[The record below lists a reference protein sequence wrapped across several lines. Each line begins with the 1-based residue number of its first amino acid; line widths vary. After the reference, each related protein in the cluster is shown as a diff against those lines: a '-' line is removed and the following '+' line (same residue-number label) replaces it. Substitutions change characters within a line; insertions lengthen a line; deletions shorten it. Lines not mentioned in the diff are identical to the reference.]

1 MAKQIVNE
9 MATNLTLDSKSA
21 AAAIKQLTQ
30 EVKSASAESKIMENQ
45 YKASGDTLNASKAKY
60 EGLQTTIEK
69 QKAKVDD
76 LKQALENNNTTTKK
90 GQELQTYLTNE
101 LAKAERQYASYNGQ
115 LAKAEQAYKYQESG
129 LAKLN
134 DEVKHGND
142 LTDARV
148 QKLEA
153 EGNKEEAQ
161 KVKLDNLKNTQEKYN
176 QMLTIQKN
184 ELNKLSESGDKN
196 SDAYKRQQL
205 RVEQMGAKV
214 AETTRDIKRFNETD
228 IKPETRGLNHV
239 KEQLSSLNQSLEGT
253 RSRFK
258 AIFLGNL
265 AANGVT
271 SALES
276 MKDKFT
282 DLIREGAEYNN
293 EQQVMSA
300 TWDTLTGDAKKGQAM
315 VDSVN
320 SISTAFGQSSD
331 LTNELE
337 QQFYHVFNQ
346 QGPTDTL
353 TKSVLTMAD
362 TIGMSAD
369 ETQRLGLNFTH
380 MMSSTKLQ
388 LGDFNM
394 ITDQLP
400 MYGEKLLEFEQ
411 QQQKNHNLTMAQ
423 LRDQMS
429 AGKISADDAEKVM
442 NELGEKYS
450 KASENMMST
459 TAGME
464 RVISARGTALAGA
477 LTKPIMEAKNPL
489 FGAVSKWV
497 SDKNTGNEFTKV
509 GDSVSKSFS
518 TITEAFGKQFKSS
531 TFTDGADNF
540 MKSLSTNIE
549 KFGDYIAKHASDI
562 TNFFKMT
569 KELGGAGFGI
579 MGSTLKVALPLLE
592 QLGKFATAHP
602 TAFKVLAGS
611 ILGFNFALK
620 GTLSALRDFD
630 RLKLGLGTLS
640 NIIMKPK
647 VDGEGAKRELIGLGD
662 IAKKTGSV
670 FKGAFTFL
678 KGNPF
683 ILAITAIGTISTAF
697 YELYKHNE
705 KFRNFINGI
714 IASVQHF
721 IKGLNF
727 APIEQA
733 LKIFFNTVSE
743 VLSNISKAVEK
754 TFKPF
759 IKMFGS
765 LFSGLDTEVKPI
777 FKSVGD
783 AFGSMMDHF
792 DSSGK
797 KIGFIQKLSDLFD
810 GLTLWI
816 SNNKG
821 LFIGFAKIITDVLG
835 GAFVGIGAV
844 IRGLV
849 EFSLPLIKP
858 AVNIIISLITGL
870 ASVVKNSTKAI
881 WNTIKLFFDVL
892 TLNWKN
898 VGKDIK
904 GIVSG
909 ISGTITAVFK
919 TMSSVVGNIFHALVK
934 EIDKVLWSVGT
945 SSKPLENFG
954 KATVKIFKGILN
966 FFKKD
971 WKELLLLL
979 VNPFAGAFALIY
991 KHNDKFRKAV
1001 NQLVKDVVNF
1011 VKGMG
1016 ESISNIVSGIVK
1028 WWQDKWNGVANFFTF
1043 IWKSISKTGS
1053 NTINGISS
1061 TISSVLGGISST
1073 WRSVWGGLSS
1083 FFGGIWKDIKGF
1095 AQDGING
1102 VLSVINAGV
1111 DGIDSVWK
1119 FFTGHETSIH
1129 HLKPVKFEQGGI
1141 VQQRLA
1147 MVNDGAGEHWKELI
1161 QLPNGEMKM
1170 SQQRN
1175 AVMALPVGTRVYNGK
1190 ETKAI
1195 MSMAGIEKYA
1205 NGGVVGSAI
1214 DWTQGA
1220 LSDVGNWI
1228 GDKMD
1233 AITSFLKSPLS
1244 AVKSLISKATSGI
1257 VSGMGNFGQLA
1268 TGTWDKLAN
1277 SVAEWFTKGLKK
1289 VQDEDGGSG
1298 KGAPSGSGVTRW
1310 TEQVKEALK
1319 ANNLS
1324 TSSDMVN
1331 KVLRQIQTE
1340 SGGNE
1345 KAVQGGYTDV
1355 NTLSGDLAKGLMQTI
1370 SATFNAYAF
1379 PGHKNIFNGY
1389 DNLLAALAYAKNRYG
1404 SNLSYLGQ
1412 GHGYENGGLITKN
1425 QMVEV
1430 GEGDKSEMIIPLSGI
1445 KSSRGFELLG
1455 KTAVAMAARDGAGSS
1470 TSNDSELSSQL
1481 AQSNTL
1487 LATVT
1492 QLLASILGETQKGN
1506 EPLTTNAVNAVTR
1519 TLLNR
1524 AGRLAN

>member
-45 YKASGDTLNASKAKY
+45 YKAAGDTLNATKAKY

-90 GQELQTYLTNE
+90 GQELQSYLTNE

-134 DEVKHGND
+134 EEIKHGND

-148 QKLEA
+148 KKLEA

-161 KVKLDNLKNTQEKYN
+161 KVKLDNLKNVQEKYN

-228 IKPETRGLNHV
+228 IKPETRGLAHV

-282 DLIREGAEYNN
+282 DLIREGAEYNK

-320 SISTAFGQSSD
+320 SISTAFGQTSD

-429 AGKISADDAEKVM
+429 AGKISAEDAEKVM

-497 SDKNTGNEFTKV
+497 SDKNTENEFTKV

-531 TFTDGADNF
+531 TFTEGADNF
-540 MKSLSTNIE
+540 MKSLSNNIE
-549 KFGDYIAKHASDI
+549 KFGDYIAKHAGDI

-569 KELGGAGFGI
+569 KELGGAGFGV
-579 MGSTLKVALPLLE
+579 MGTTLKIALPLLE

-620 GTLSALRDFD
+620 GTLSAMRAFEK
-630 RLKLGLGTLS
+630 LKLGFGLASGLF
-640 NIIMKPK
+640 IKPK
-647 VDGEGAKRELIGLGD
+647 VDGSDAKRELGIISKAAKASGKAIGKSLKFTAS
-662 IAKKTGSV
+662 IAT
-670 FKGAFTFL
+670 KGAKLAMAGLVKAAKATGKGLKLAFNFL
-678 KGNPF
+678 KANPF
-683 ILAITAIGTISTAF
+683 ILIITGIVAVVAAF
-697 YELYKHNE
+697 VELYKHNK
-705 KFRNFINGI
+705 KFRTFING
-714 IASVQHF
+714 
-721 IKGLNF
+721 
-727 APIEQA
+727 
-733 LKIFFNTVSE
+733 
-743 VLSNISKAVEK
+743 
-754 TFKPF
+754 
-759 IKMFGS
+759 
-765 LFSGLDTEVKPI
+765 
-777 FKSVGD
+777 
-783 AFGSMMDHF
+783 
-792 DSSGK
+792 
-797 KIGFIQKLSDLFD
+797 
-810 GLTLWI
+810 
-816 SNNKG
+816 
-821 LFIGFAKIITDVLG
+821 
-835 GAFVGIGAV
+835 
-844 IRGLV
+844 
-849 EFSLPLIKP
+849 
-858 AVNIIISLITGL
+858 
-870 ASVVKNSTKAI
+870 
-881 WNTIKLFFDVL
+881 
-892 TLNWKN
+892 
-898 VGKDIK
+898 
-904 GIVSG
+904 
-909 ISGTITAVFK
+909 
-919 TMSSVVGNIFHALVK
+919 LVK
-934 EIDKVLWSVGT
+934 GAQD
-945 SSKPLENFG
+945 F
-954 KATVKIFKGILN
+954 FKGIGKWFGQAWKKISK
-966 FFKKD
+966 FFGDVIGFVKKD
-971 WKELLLLL
+971 WKEILLLL
-979 VNPFAGAFALIY
+979 VNPFAGAFALLY
-991 KHNDKFRKAV
+991 KHNANFKKNVD
-1001 NQLVKDVVNF
+1001 NLVKSVIGFFKDMWRNVSDIFGNIAKF
-1011 VKGMG
+1011 ISDTAGNISRTWNKTW
-1016 ESISNIVSGIVK
+1016 SNIF
-1028 WWQDKWNGVANFFTF
+1028 NFFGN
-1043 IWKSISKTGS
+1043 IWDRISKYGRDA
-1053 NTINGISS
+1053 INGIHG
-1061 TISSVLGGISST
+1061 TIRSVVGSIDSVWRST
-1073 WRSVWGGLSS
+1073 WNGLGD
-1083 FFGGIWKDIKGF
+1083 FFGGIWGRIKGY

-1102 VLSVINAGV
+1102 VLNVINAGV
-1111 DGIDSVWK
+1111 DAIDSVWK

-1129 HLKPVKFEQGGI
+1129 HLRPVRFAQGGI
-1141 VQQRLA
+1141 VEQRLA
-1147 MVNDGAGEHWKELI
+1147 MVNDGDGPDWKELI

-1170 SQQRN
+1170 SQKRN
-1175 AVMALPVGTRVYNGK
+1175 AVMPLPVGTRVYNGA

-1195 MSMAGIEKYA
+1195 MNYAGIEKYA
-1205 NGGVVGSAI
+1205 NGGVVGGAI
-1214 DWTQGA
+1214 DWAKGA
-1220 LSDVGNWI
+1220 ISNVGSWI
-1228 GDKMD
+1228 GDKFD
-1233 AITSFLKSPLS
+1233 TIDSFLKNPLN
-1244 AVKSLISKATSGI
+1244 AVMGLIQKATSGLI
-1257 VSGMGNFGQLA
+1257 DGLGNFGQLA
-1268 TGTWDKLAN
+1268 SGTLDKLM
-1277 SVAEWFTKGLKK
+1277 SPISDWFTKGLKK
-1289 VQDEDGGSG
+1289 VQEENQDGGG
-1298 KGAPSGSGVTRW
+1298 GRGAPVGGGVERW
-1310 TEQVKEALK
+1310 RSQVVDALR
-1319 ANNLS
+1319 ANGLS
-1324 TSSDMVN
+1324 TSGDMVA

-1345 KAVQGGYTDV
+1345 KAVQGAI
-1355 NTLSGDLAKGLMQTI
+1355 GDINNRTGNLARGLMQVI
-1370 SATFNAYAF
+1370 PPTFNANKF
-1379 PGHKNIFNGY
+1379 PGHNDPFNGY
-1389 DNLLAALAYAKNRYG
+1389 DSLLAGLNYAKKAYG
-1404 SNLSYLGQ
+1404 PNLSFLGQ
-1412 GHGYENGGLITKN
+1412 GHGYANGGLIT
-1425 QMVEV
+1425 QHQIAEI
-1430 GEGDKSEMIIPLSGI
+1430 GEGNKPEMIIPLDGM

-1455 KTAVAMAARDGAGSS
+1455 KTAVAMAARDGKTSQGVSDGS
-1470 TSNDSELSSQL
+1470 E
-1481 AQSNTL
+1481 
-1487 LATVT
+1487 VT
-1492 QLLASILGETQKGN
+1492 QLLSQNNQLLGVVTQILGAILGETEKGN
-1506 EPLTTNAVNAVTR
+1506 EPLSA
-1519 TLLNR
+1519 LSINR
-1524 AGRLAN
+1524 LSRLITSSTVRSAN

>member
-90 GQELQTYLTNE
+90 GQELQTYLNNE

-148 QKLEA
+148 KKLEA

-161 KVKLDNLKNTQEKYN
+161 KVKLDNLKNVQEKYN

-205 RVEQMGAKV
+205 RVERMGAKV
-214 AETTRDIKRFNETD
+214 SETTRDIQHFNNTEV
-228 IKPETRGLNHV
+228 KPKTSGFTSFRGQI
-239 KEQLSSLNQSLEGT
+239 ESLNRSLEGT

-258 AIFLGNL
+258 AVFMGNL
-265 AANGVT
+265 VATGVTNALGSIKSHITGVIDAGIEYDKEMQNIQVGFDNFTNGNQKLAGDLLTNFKSVKEESGYASDTVALLTKKTYGLTQNTDGAKKLSDAFVNLGRATGMGDEKLTGLITKFSQANASGEITTGSITKLNKQLPGFSDALAKSMNVSKDKISELASSGKLSMQDLAKAIETMSDAKPKGLDNYYKTFDGFTNHFEERYKSLSGKITEGFFSQSNTMLAGLSKSLDGSDVDKSFDRIGQAAN
-271 SALES
+271 
-276 MKDKFT
+276 K
-282 DLIREGAEYNN
+282 
-293 EQQVMSA
+293 
-300 TWDTLTGDAKKGQAM
+300 
-315 VDSVN
+315 SVN
-320 SISTAFGQSSD
+320 TVVKAFSESFGKSK
-331 LTNELE
+331 TN
-337 QQFYHVFNQ
+337 
-346 QGPTDTL
+346 PIAD
-353 TKSVLTMAD
+353 MA
-362 TIGMSAD
+362 
-369 ETQRLGLNFTH
+369 NFTAD
-380 MMSSTKLQ
+380 SIQK
-388 LGDFNM
+388 LGDF
-394 ITDQLP
+394 
-400 MYGEKLLEFEQ
+400 
-411 QQQKNHNLTMAQ
+411 
-423 LRDQMS
+423 
-429 AGKISADDAEKVM
+429 V
-442 NELGEKYS
+442 
-450 KASENMMST
+450 
-459 TAGME
+459 
-464 RVISARGTALAGA
+464 
-477 LTKPIMEAKNPL
+477 
-489 FGAVSKWV
+489 
-497 SDKNTGNEFTKV
+497 
-509 GDSVSKSFS
+509 
-518 TITEAFGKQFKSS
+518 
-531 TFTDGADNF
+531 
-540 MKSLSTNIE
+540 
-549 KFGDYIAKHASDI
+549 AKHAGDI
-562 TNFFKMT
+562 KNFFEMT
-569 KELGGAGFGI
+569 KELGGAGFGV
-579 MGSTLKVALPLLE
+579 MKSTLKVALPLLE
-592 QLGKFATAHP
+592 QLGKFASEHP
-602 TAFKVLAGS
+602 KAFKILAAS
-611 ILGFNFALK
+611 VIGFDVALK
-620 GTLSALRDFD
+620 GALATTTAFS
-630 RLKLGLGTLS
+630 KIGAVGAFAKG
-640 NIIMKPK
+640 IFIKPK
-647 VDGEGAKRELIGLGD
+647 VDGSEAKRELTIIGKSVKGIGKGVAWTAKLGWKAVSNTLELIGGAVVKAGKGMLWTAKLAWSGFKKSLSALGTAAKVSGKAIGKGLKFTAS
-662 IAKKTGSV
+662 IAT
-670 FKGAFTFL
+670 KGAKLAMAGLVKSAQVTGKGLKLAFNFL
-678 KGNPF
+678 KANPF
-683 ILAITAIGTISTAF
+683 ILIITGIVAVVAAF
-697 YELYKHNE
+697 VELYKHNK
-705 KFRNFINGI
+705 KFRDFVNNLVKSAKELYTNVVKWFEKLWDKITDIFDGIKKTVTKVFNSVADFI
-714 IASVQHF
+714 SDT
-721 IKGLNF
+721 
-727 APIEQA
+727 
-733 LKIFFNTVSE
+733 LKVIYKSWTGAWNS
-743 VLSNISKAVEK
+743 ISG
-754 TFKPF
+754 F
-759 IKMFGS
+759 
-765 LFSGLDTEVKPI
+765 FSG
-777 FKSVGD
+777 
-783 AFGSMMDHF
+783 
-792 DSSGK
+792 
-797 KIGFIQKLSDLFD
+797 
-810 GLTLWI
+810 
-816 SNNKG
+816 
-821 LFIGFAKIITDVLG
+821 
-835 GAFVGIGAV
+835 
-844 IRGLV
+844 
-849 EFSLPLIKP
+849 
-858 AVNIIISLITGL
+858 
-870 ASVVKNSTKAI
+870 
-881 WNTIKLFFDVL
+881 
-892 TLNWKN
+892 
-898 VGKDIK
+898 
-904 GIVSG
+904 
-909 ISGTITAVFK
+909 
-919 TMSSVVGNIFHALVK
+919 
-934 EIDKVLWSVGT
+934 
-945 SSKPLENFG
+945 
-954 KATVKIFKGILN
+954 
-966 FFKKD
+966 
-971 WKELLLLL
+971 
-979 VNPFAGAFALIY
+979 
-991 KHNDKFRKAV
+991 
-1001 NQLVKDVVNF
+1001 
-1011 VKGMG
+1011 
-1016 ESISNIVSGIVK
+1016 
-1028 WWQDKWNGVANFFTF
+1028 
-1043 IWKSISKTGS
+1043 IWKSISKLSS
-1053 NTINGISS
+1053 NAINAISG
-1061 TISSVLGGISST
+1061 TISDVLGGIGST

-1083 FFGGIWKDIKGF
+1083 FFSGIWKDIKGF

-1214 DWTQGA
+1214 DWTKGA
-1220 LSDVGNWI
+1220 LSDVGSWI

-1233 AITSFLKSPLS
+1233 AIASFLKSPLS

-1298 KGAPSGSGVTRW
+1298 KGAPSGSGVNRW
-1310 TEQVKEALK
+1310 RSQVVNALK
-1319 ANNLS
+1319 ANGLS
-1324 TSSDMVN
+1324 TSADMVN

-1404 SNLSYLGQ
+1404 SSLSYLGQ

-1425 QMVEV
+1425 QMIEV

-1455 KTAVAMAARDGAGSS
+1455 KTAVAMAARDGASSS

-1506 EPLTTNAVNAVTR
+1506 EPLSTNAVNAVTR

>member
-161 KVKLDNLKNTQEKYN
+161 KVKLDNLKSSNEKYN

-205 RVEQMGAKV
+205 RVEQMGVKV

-282 DLIREGAEYNN
+282 DLIREGAEYNK

-380 MMSSTKLQ
+380 MMTSSKLQ

-400 MYGEKLLEFEQ
+400 MYGEKLLEFERN
-411 QQQKNHNLTMAQ
+411 QQKNQKLTMSQ

-429 AGKISADDAEKVM
+429 AGKISAEDAEKVM

-497 SDKNTGNEFTKV
+497 SDKNTENEFTKV
-509 GDSVSKSFS
+509 GDSVSKAFS

-549 KFGDYIAKHASDI
+549 KFGDYIAKHAGDI

-630 RLKLGLGTLS
+630 RLKLGIGTLS
-640 NIIMKPK
+640 DLK
-647 VDGEGAKRELIGLGD
+647 GAVT
-662 IAKKTGSV
+662 KTGNA
-670 FKGAFTFL
+670 FKTAFTFL

-683 ILAITAIGTISTAF
+683 ILAVTAIGTMSVAL

-714 IASVQHF
+714 IASVQQF

-743 VLSNISKAVEK
+743 VLSNISKAVGK

-835 GAFVGIGAV
+835 GAFVGIGAS

-858 AVNIIISLITGL
+858 AVNIVISLITGL
-870 ASVVKNSTKAI
+870 ASVVKNSTKTI

-909 ISGTITAVFK
+909 ISGTIAAVFK

-934 EIDKVLWSVGT
+934 EIDKVLWSIGT

-954 KATVKIFKGILN
+954 KATVKIFKGVLN
-966 FFKKD
+966 FFKRD

-1016 ESISNIVSGIVK
+1016 ESISSIVSGIVK
-1028 WWQDKWNGVANFFTF
+1028 WWQDKWNGVSNFFTG
-1043 IWKSISKTGS
+1043 IWKAITKTGS
-1053 NTINGISS
+1053 NAINGISS
-1061 TISSVLGGISST
+1061 TISDVLGGIGST

-1119 FFTGHETSIH
+1119 FFTGHETSIR

-1205 NGGVVGSAI
+1205 NGGIVGSAI
-1214 DWTQGA
+1214 DWTKGA
-1220 LSDVGNWI
+1220 LSDVGSWI

-1233 AITSFLKSPLS
+1233 AIASFLKSPLS

-1268 TGTWDKLAN
+1268 TGTWDKLSN

-1412 GHGYENGGLITKN
+1412 GHGYANGGLITKN
-1425 QMVEV
+1425 QMIEV

-1455 KTAVAMAARDGAGSS
+1455 KTAVAMAARDNIANSPNDTQSS
-1470 TSNDSELSSQL
+1470 NVLSDKLDSVISLLSQL
-1481 AQSNTL
+1481 VSGQSDPTPAYVVASQAQTELNKLKTTNSR
-1487 LATVT
+1487 V
-1492 QLLASILGETQKGN
+1492 SILAKG
-1506 EPLTTNAVNAVTR
+1506 
-1519 TLLNR
+1519 
-1524 AGRLAN
+1524 

>member
-45 YKASGDTLNASKAKY
+45 YKASGDTLNASKSKY

-101 LAKAERQYASYNGQ
+101 LAKAELQYASYNGQ

-161 KVKLDNLKNTQEKYN
+161 KVKLDNLKSSNEKYN

-214 AETTRDIKRFNETD
+214 AETTRDIQHFNNTEV
-228 IKPETRGLNHV
+228 KPKTGGFTSFRGQI
-239 KEQLSSLNQSLEGT
+239 ESLNRSLAGT

-258 AIFLGNL
+258 AVFMGNL
-265 AANGVT
+265 VATGVTNALGSIKSHITGVIDAGIEYDKEMQNIQVGFDNFTSGNQKLAGDLLTNFKSVKEESGYASDTVALLTKKTYGLTQNTDGAKKLSDAFVNLGRATGMGDDKLTGLITKFSQANASGEITTGSITKLNKQLPGFSDALAKSMNVSKDKLSELASSGKLSMQDLAKAIETMSDAKPKGLDNYYKTFDGFTNHFEERYKSLSGKITEGFFSQSNTMLAGLSKSLDGSDVDKSFDRIGQAAN
-271 SALES
+271 
-276 MKDKFT
+276 K
-282 DLIREGAEYNN
+282 
-293 EQQVMSA
+293 
-300 TWDTLTGDAKKGQAM
+300 
-315 VDSVN
+315 SVN
-320 SISTAFGQSSD
+320 TVVKAFSESFGQSK
-331 LTNELE
+331 TN
-337 QQFYHVFNQ
+337 
-346 QGPTDTL
+346 PIAD
-353 TKSVLTMAD
+353 MA
-362 TIGMSAD
+362 
-369 ETQRLGLNFTH
+369 NFTAD
-380 MMSSTKLQ
+380 SIQK
-388 LGDFNM
+388 LGDF
-394 ITDQLP
+394 
-400 MYGEKLLEFEQ
+400 
-411 QQQKNHNLTMAQ
+411 
-423 LRDQMS
+423 
-429 AGKISADDAEKVM
+429 V
-442 NELGEKYS
+442 
-450 KASENMMST
+450 
-459 TAGME
+459 
-464 RVISARGTALAGA
+464 
-477 LTKPIMEAKNPL
+477 
-489 FGAVSKWV
+489 
-497 SDKNTGNEFTKV
+497 
-509 GDSVSKSFS
+509 
-518 TITEAFGKQFKSS
+518 
-531 TFTDGADNF
+531 
-540 MKSLSTNIE
+540 
-549 KFGDYIAKHASDI
+549 AKHAGDI
-562 TNFFKMT
+562 KNFFEMT
-569 KELGGAGFGI
+569 KELGGAGFGV
-579 MGSTLKVALPLLE
+579 MKSTLKVALPLLE
-592 QLGKFATAHP
+592 KLGKFASEHP
-602 TAFKVLAGS
+602 TSFKILAGS
-611 ILGFNFALK
+611 IIGFDVALK
-620 GTLSALRDFD
+620 GALATMTTFGKVSALGSFAKGLVIKPQVDGKESERELTLLGKTLTTTGRGIKKGLDWAADIATKGASKSLELFKKGLSASKSAITKG
-630 RLKLGLGTLS
+630 LKFTAEIATKGASIAMAGLVKT
-640 NIIMKPK
+640 
-647 VDGEGAKRELIGLGD
+647 AK
-662 IAKKTGSV
+662 ATGSGI
-670 FKGAFTFL
+670 KLAFNFL
-678 KGNPF
+678 KANPF
-683 ILAITAIGTISTAF
+683 ILIITAITAVIAAF
-697 YELYKHNE
+697 VELYKHNK
-705 KFRNFINGI
+705 KFRTFVNGL
-714 IASVQHF
+714 VQ
-721 IKGLNF
+721 G
-727 APIEQA
+727 AQD
-733 LKIFFNTVSE
+733 FF
-743 VLSNISKAVEK
+743 K
-754 TFKPF
+754 
-759 IKMFGS
+759 
-765 LFSGLDTEVKPI
+765 
-777 FKSVGD
+777 
-783 AFGSMMDHF
+783 
-792 DSSGK
+792 
-797 KIGFIQKLSDLFD
+797 
-810 GLTLWI
+810 
-816 SNNKG
+816 
-821 LFIGFAKIITDVLG
+821 
-835 GAFVGIGAV
+835 GIGKWFGQA
-844 IRGLV
+844 
-849 EFSLPLIKP
+849 
-858 AVNIIISLITGL
+858 
-870 ASVVKNSTKAI
+870 
-881 WNTIKLFFDVL
+881 W
-892 TLNWKN
+892 
-898 VGKDIK
+898 
-904 GIVSG
+904 
-909 ISGTITAVFK
+909 K
-919 TMSSVVGNIFHALVK
+919 TMSSFFS
-934 EIDKVLWSVGT
+934 KVL
-945 SSKPLENFG
+945 NF
-954 KATVKIFKGILN
+954 A
-966 FFKKD
+966 KKD

-1028 WWQDKWNGVANFFTF
+1028 WWQDKWNGVSNFFTG

-1053 NTINGISS
+1053 NAISGISS
-1061 TISSVLGGISST
+1061 TISSVLGGIGST

-1214 DWTQGA
+1214 DWTKGT
-1220 LSDVGNWI
+1220 LSDVGSWI

-1233 AITSFLKSPLS
+1233 AVTSFLKSPLS

-1324 TSSDMVN
+1324 TSADMVN

-1404 SNLSYLGQ
+1404 SSLSYLGQ

-1425 QMVEV
+1425 QMIEV

-1455 KTAVAMAARDGAGSS
+1455 KTAVAMAARDGASSS

-1481 AQSNTL
+1481 AQSNAL

-1492 QLLASILGETQKGN
+1492 QLLASILGEAQKGN

-1519 TLLNR
+1519 TLLNK